1 MSSIPEIPEIPID
14 IKDIYGK
21 GTNVNYLPFFLRFML
36 LCDQCHDFCE
46 KDERNNWKNNIE
58 EVFYILNDS
67 YKKDIEWL
75 LQKMISKQITF
86 EPDEISYIKSFQIDF
101 ETAKDTEKMVEKID
115 LLLSNSEI
123 SGQIPFNSTN
133 FHDIDEKINP
143 CSSSASL
150 VLSVIKLL
158 SEQSVSL
165 SQFNVAVDADKSKMN
180 LGSLLLFFCDRVASD
195 KNTKINLINTIATKY
210 DAASGSG
217 TFSYLN
223 KIQENL
229 YKITERNGGQI
240 QNVDETNQ
248 DITINLKFDDISLIK
263 FSYKNKSKQEQDKN
277 AKTILNKF
285 KEIFDNPNDF
295 NYVIRVINSIDD
307 KIISIKE
314 LDNLKAILKE
324 IIPIPTAIP
333 IFPGSSITTS
343 WSGISKGLA
352 LFNTKLQ
359 SLGYVVPPLSKN
371 KALFLL
377 LFSILSLH
385 SSLPGAF
392 FSKLE
397 SLTIIKNVVSLQITN
412 FFEKRYTTGMDE
424 MSEDQASVNSIT
436 KMPFTEALPLE
447 KLVNF
452 KTLGDF
458 GQILVYYIFIT
469 MKYNLSQIINFFIT
483 FDQICSR
490 IASLFLKYTVFENLN
505 KDVFISPMT
514 VFVKKELLGNL
525 TSATSA
531 LLSLV
536 NTIPDSA
543 PRLKRSRTEFGK
555 SKKKIFSD
563 KLIKLAKKYRIKLD
577 KYTSQNIKNLLKL
590 QNHAKKLG
598 INITKKN
605 SKGKRIYKTINELV
619 KNIKQYTK
627 KTNSSKKTNTSK
639 NLTKEE
645 KQKLLRSK
653 SKKHGIKI
661 TKLNNKGIR
670 VYKSNTQLINELKKK
685 LKR

>member
-1 MSSIPEIPEIPID
+1 MSSIPEIPID
-14 IKDIYGK
+14 LKDIYGK

-36 LCDQCHDFCE
+36 FCDQCHDFCE
-46 KDERNNWKNNIE
+46 KDERNNWKNNIRK
-58 EVFYILNDS
+58 VFDRLSES
-67 YKKDIEWL
+67 YKEDIEWL
-75 LQKMISKQITF
+75 FDFNFVNDIEKKNILENFK
-86 EPDEISYIKSFQIDF
+86 IDF
-101 ETAKDTEKMVEKID
+101 EIAKDTEKMVEKID
-115 LLLSNSEI
+115 SLLSISEI
-123 SGQIPFNSTN
+123 SGQIPFNSVN
-133 FHDIDEKINP
+133 LHDIDEKINP

-150 VLSVIKLL
+150 VLSVIKVL

-165 SQFNVAVDADKSKMN
+165 SKFYIAVDADKSKMN
-180 LGSLLLFFCDRVASD
+180 LGSLLLFFCDRVSSYS
-195 KNTKINLINTIATKY
+195 NTEINLVNTIATKY

-229 YKITERNGGQI
+229 YKITKRNGGQI
-240 QNVDETNQ
+240 QNIDETNQ
-248 DITINLKFDDISLIK
+248 NIIINLKFNDISLIK
-263 FSYKNKSKQEQDKN
+263 FAYVNEDKVEEDEK
-277 AKTILNKF
+277 AKKILTIF
-285 KEIFDNPNDF
+285 DEIFKNPSDI
-295 NYVIRVINSIDD
+295 NYVIGLINSIDD

-314 LDNLKAILKE
+314 LDNLKAILKD
-324 IIPIPTAIP
+324 IILIPNAIP
-333 IFPGSSITTS
+333 IFPGASIYTS
-343 WSGISKGLA
+343 WSGVSKGGQE
-352 LFNTKLQ
+352 LFNIKLQ
-359 SLGYVVPPLSKN
+359 SLGYTGPSLSKN

-377 LFSILSLH
+377 LFSILSLDP
-385 SSLPGAF
+385 SLPGEFA
-392 FSKLE
+392 SKLR
-397 SLTIIKNVVSLQITN
+397 SLTITKKVVSLQISN
-412 FFEKRYTTGMDE
+412 FFAKTYIAGMDK

-436 KMPFTEALPLE
+436 KMPFTENLPLK

-452 KTLGDF
+452 NTLGDF

-469 MKYNLSQIINFFIT
+469 KKFEPQFIDFFIT

-525 TSATSA
+525 TSATGA
-531 LLSLV
+531 LLSLM
-536 NTIPDSA
+536 NTATVPTGSNGT
-543 PRLKRSRTEFGK
+543 SRTTVSFGK
-555 SKKKIFSD
+555 SRYYNQ
-563 KLIKLAKKYRIKLD
+563 KLIKLSKKYRIKLD
-577 KYTSQNIKNLLKL
+577 KYISQNIKNLLKL

-619 KNIKQYTK
+619 KNIKKYSK
-627 KTNSSKKTNTSK
+627 KTNSSKKNNTLK
-639 NLTKEE
+639 NLTKDE

-670 VYKSNTQLINELKKK
+670 VYKSNTQLINELKKN
-685 LKR
+685 

>member
-1 MSSIPEIPEIPID
+1 MSSIPEIPID

-21 GTNVNYLPFFLRFML
+21 GTNIKYLPFFLRFML

-46 KDERNNWKNNIE
+46 KDERNNWKNNIK
-58 EVFYILNDS
+58 EVFDRLNDS

-75 LQKMISKQITF
+75 SQEMISKQITF
-86 EPDEISYIKSFQIDF
+86 EPHEISVIKNFEIDF

-150 VLSVIKLL
+150 VLSVIKVL

-229 YKITERNGGQI
+229 YKITKRNGGQI
-240 QNVDETNQ
+240 ENFDETNEN
-248 DITINLKFDDISLIK
+248 ITINLKFYDISLIK
-263 FSYKNKSKQEQDKN
+263 FSYVNEEKEEKDEKAEKIL
-277 AKTILNKF
+277 TIF
-285 KEIFDNPNDF
+285 SEIFKNPKDINF
-295 NYVIRVINSIDD
+295 VIGEINKIDD

-324 IIPIPTAIP
+324 IIQIPTAIP
-333 IFPGSSITTS
+333 IFPGASITTS

-359 SLGYVVPPLSKN
+359 SLGYAGPPLSKN

-377 LFSILSLH
+377 LFSILSLDP
-385 SSLPGAF
+385 SLPGAF
-392 FSKLE
+392 GSKLS
-397 SLTIIKNVVSLQITN
+397 SLTNTKKVVSLQISN
-412 FFEKRYTTGMDE
+412 FFAKTYTAGMDK

-436 KMPFTEALPLE
+436 KISFNDSTFPLE

-469 MKYNLSQIINFFIT
+469 MKYNLLQFINFFIT

-525 TSATSA
+525 TSATGA
-531 LLSLV
+531 LLSLM
-536 NTIPDSA
+536 NTASGPTGSTGGT
-543 PRLKRSRTEFGK
+543 SSFGK
-555 SKKKIFSD
+555 SRYYNE

-605 SKGKRIYKTINELV
+605 SKGKRIYKTINELI
-619 KNIKQYTK
+619 KNIKQYSK
-627 KTNSSKKTNTSK
+627 KTKSSKKTNTSK